1 MKMAARAE
9 TERDSIEQAEMFER
23 MLPFVEDGV
32 PMYNHMTKMQ

>member
-9 TERDSIEQAEMFER
+9 MEDSIEQAEMYER

-32 PMYNHMTKMQ
+32 PMYNSMAKYE